1 MMKTLLV
8 LVVVCLVT
16 CSATPIDQEK
26 KWKPIAPTEAT
37 VAEITGTTTQW
48 ETNDQENHT
57 ALCYMAPKTID
68 AIWAL
73 FKLKRCLK
81 QKKTMSKRV
90 KRSIDEKSTSFLL
103 KTDMEKLMEHIKWMA
118 DETKK
123 QHKETSIETTT
134 VWKAEETSTYKAEE
148 STPWKSTIAT
158 EKMETKL
165 SCPAGKKVKIIK
177 ATLTNK
183 DFETKFPDCWNT
195 KMDHSDWFTE
205 MQEPCTESH
214 RTTKMTSQ
222 WCNKKS
228 ECMINWEN
236 MFSGVCDCT
245 IKKYLDVTWMC
256 TGYMSEIVEEE
267 KKTRSKR
274 SLHYRNDKNQMKLER
289 KFRNRIAR
297 LEGIDKVIDY
307 YFNGQAMKDANPGP
321 FGLLNGEYGGDY
333 YQNDYYGGYG
343 GGYY

>member
-8 LVVVCLVT
+8 LVAVCLVA

-26 KWKPIAPTEAT
+26 KWKPVAPTTEPT
-37 VAEITGTTTQW
+37 PTETETTTQW
-48 ETNDQENHT
+48 ATNDKENHT

-73 FKLKRCLK
+73 FKLQRCLK

-90 KRSIDEKSTSFLL
+90 KRSTDEKSTSFLL

-118 DETKK
+118 EEAKK
-123 QHKETSIETTT
+123 QHTEKKAEETSTL
-134 VWKAEETSTYKAEE
+134 KAEETSTYKAEE
-148 STPWKSTIAT
+148 STTWKSTIAA

-165 SCPAGKKVKIIK
+165 SCPAGQKLKIIK

-195 KMDHSDWFTE
+195 KMDHADWFTE
-205 MQEPCTESH
+205 MQEPCTETH

-228 ECMINWEN
+228 ECMLDWEN
-236 MFSGVCDCT
+236 MFAGVCDCT

-256 TGYMSEIVEEE
+256 TAE
-267 KKTRSKR
+267 KTETETPTEKTRSKR
-274 SLHYRNDKNQMKLER
+274 SLHYRNDKDQMNLER

-307 YFNGQAMKDANPGP
+307 YFNGQALLQNTPIGNIP
-321 FGLLNGEYGGDY
+321 FSGLNGDYYGGDY
-333 YQNDYYGGYG
+333 YADDYYGGY
-343 GGYY
+343 Y